1 MKTIIS
7 VVGPTGI
14 GKTNLA
20 IALARH
26 FDTEIISC
34 DSRQFY
40 REMRI
45 GTAAPSEE
53 ELSQAVHHFIGHL
66 SVTEAYSIG
75 RYEEEASA
83 LISQLLARHDVL
95 IMVGGSMMYEKA
107 VLEGLHDLPE
117 MNAENQ
123 LILKE
128 IWDQNGYEALLA
140 ELKIKDET
148 YYNTVDRNNPR
159 RILRALD
166 VIRQTGKPY
175 SALISQPKQRKDF
188 NVIRIGIGAP
198 RELIYQRINQRVE
211 TMLES
216 GLLNEVKNLVD
227 FQHLNALH
235 TVGYTELFRHLR
247 GEYTLDFAISEIK
260 KNTRRFAK
268 RQLTWYRGE
277 ETIQWVAYGNAF
289 QESLSLLRQLLP

>member
-83 LISQLLARHDVL
+83 LLSQLLARHDVL